1 MVKQRVSLDDPVRKL
16 VQRELRHVSLGVS
29 LDELGRVLARNKFAL
44 VNQTKFVTTSD
55 LLKKVVP
62 CDDLPAEAKSESD
75 KKTTVSE
82 TAGGPNEL
90 ETGSGMTKI
99 GMAATTVAGLG
110 LAALGTLMYK
120 KSQQ

>member
-75 KKTTVSE
+75 KKTIVSE
-82 TAGGPNEL
+82 TAGGP
-90 ETGSGMTKI
+90 ETGGGMTRI